1 MSTQGQPPIQKHLCR
16 PTTKASA
23 RRSDNR
29 LMTNINSQK
38 GDIVNPTGDPAG
50 KDDIVSSTLV
60 LPVGRPIQLDLRA
73 QDAIL
78 RTRPYAQLLEQA
90 LARVAA
96 RAAGD
101 ERVSHPLL
109 APRAL
114 RTAEVVVITSDRG
127 LAGGFNS
134 NIARRAQRFITENAE
149 RYERILLSTI
159 GRKGRDFFRARKI
172 EVRKDYTGIHSDL
185 RYEKAE
191 QIAEEFAAR
200 FLAGEVD
207 AVFLAYNEF
216 KSAISQKP
224 VVVQLLPIAT
234 PAACEAAAAIDFKYE
249 PRREDLLE
257 RLLPRH
263 VAMQVWRALLE
274 SAASEHGARMS
285 AMESATK
292 NAEEMIGMLTL
303 QYNRARQA
311 YVTKELMEIV
321 SGAEALK

>member
-1 MSTQGQPPIQKHLCR
+1 VPSLRDIRTRIGSVKSTRQI
-16 PTTKASA
+16 TKAMKMVA
-23 RRSDNR
+23 AAKLR
-29 LMTNINSQK
+29 
-38 GDIVNPTGDPAG
+38 
-50 KDDIVSSTLV
+50 
-60 LPVGRPIQLDLRA
+60 RA

-78 RTRPYAQLLEQA
+78 KTRPYAMLLEQT
-90 LARVAA
+90 LSRVAS
-96 RAAGD
+96 RAAA
-101 ERVSHPLL
+101 EESVAHPLL
-109 APRAL
+109 APRVQ

-134 NIARRAQRFITENAE
+134 NIARRTQRFLTESSD
-149 RYERILLSTI
+149 RFERIELATV
-159 GRKGRDFFRARKI
+159 GRKGRDFFRARKLD
-172 EVRKDYTGIHSDL
+172 VRKDFTGVNTDL

-191 QIAEEFAAR
+191 AIAAEYTQR
-200 FLAGEVD
+200 YLAGEVD

-224 VVVQLLPIAT
+224 VVFQLLPIET
-234 PAACEAAAAIDFKYE
+234 EPAEAAAGIDFKYE
-249 PRREDLLE
+249 PSREALLAD
-257 RLLPRH
+257 LLPRH
-263 VAMQVWRALLE
+263 IAMQVWRALLE

-292 NAEEMIGMLTL
+292 NAEEMIGLLTL

>member
-1 MSTQGQPPIQKHLCR
+1 VPSLRDIRNRIGSVKSTRQI
-16 PTTKASA
+16 TKAMKMVA
-23 RRSDNR
+23 AAKLR
-29 LMTNINSQK
+29 
-38 GDIVNPTGDPAG
+38 
-50 KDDIVSSTLV
+50 
-60 LPVGRPIQLDLRA
+60 RA

-78 RTRPYAQLLEQA
+78 KTRPYAQLLEQT

-96 RAAGD
+96 RAAA
-101 ERVSHPLL
+101 EETVAHPLL
-109 APRAL
+109 EPRVA
-114 RTAEVVVITSDRG
+114 RTAEVIVITSDRG

-134 NIARRAQRFITENAE
+134 NIARRAQRFLTESSDRFEKLQLA
-149 RYERILLSTI
+149 TI
-159 GRKGRDFFRARKI
+159 GRKGRDFFRARHLA
-172 EVRKDYTGIHSDL
+172 VRKDYTGVHADL
-185 RYEKAE
+185 RYERAE
-191 QIAEEFAAR
+191 QIADEYAQR
-200 FLAGEVD
+200 YLDGEVD

-224 VVVQLLPIAT
+224 VVFQLLPIET
-234 PAACEAAAAIDFKYE
+234 PAAAEATAGIDFKYE
-249 PRREDLLE
+249 PSREALL
-257 RLLPRH
+257 RDLLPRH
-263 VAMQVWRALLE
+263 LATQVWRALLE